1 MNCCTCEFK
10 EQIITQ
16 MTELRR
22 ANASIENQW
31 IEYLFSPEETE
42 ADHSLCCLLTLLF
55 YYGYCQENTQ
65 SVSDMARAV
74 LKPLMETTE
83 SS

>member
-22 ANASIENQW
+22 TNAGIGNQW

-42 ADHSLCCLLTLLF
+42 ADHLLCCLLTLLL
-55 YYGYCQENTQ
+55 GYSQENTQ
-65 SVSDMARAV
+65 SASDMARAV
-74 LKPLMETTE
+74 LKSFIETIE
-83 SS
+83 